1 MKRKPAMD
9 ELIDELE
16 NLVQCLYYD
25 QVTESYE
32 SGEALDFVL
41 AAYKRA
47 FPDRY
52 NAAIDRARAEIIEEG
67 SGHLLEEHGGVEN
80 VV

>member
-1 MKRKPAMD
+1 MKSKPAMD

-25 QVTESYE
+25 QITESNE

-41 AAYKRA
+41 SAYKKA

-52 NAAIDRARAEIIEEG
+52 NAAIERARAEVIEEG
-67 SGHLLEEHGGVEN
+67 LGHLLEERGGVEN